1 MSFLDKLK
9 QSAVSATVAA
19 SNVANTAVKQTKTA
33 AAIGKLK
40 LNIAQE
46 EDKMKKAYTELGRL
60 YYRDYE
66 TKAEPELEEYLPW
79 IQRVSDA
86 KVAIEDLSAQVEL
99 VKAGAQSQEADE
111 AVEDTEDTSI
121 YVDFGET
128 EPVVVCVQEPQTEE
142 VPQPEETNA
151 APEEPVVEPQEEPG
165 PTIGTLYVDISGQ
178 E

>member
-9 QSAVSATVAA
+9 KTAASASVAA
-19 SNVANTAVKQTKTA
+19 TNAANVAVKQTKTA

-60 YYRDYE
+60 YYRDHE
-66 TKAEPELEEYLPW
+66 ANAEPELEEYLPW
-79 IQRVSDA
+79 IQRVADA
-86 KVAIEDLSAQVEL
+86 KEAVEALNAQVEA
-99 VKAGAQSQEADE
+99 VKAENAKADE
-111 AVEDTEDTSI
+111 PAEEEEDTSI
-121 YVDFGET
+121 YVDFAQ
-128 EPVVVCVQEPQTEE
+128 VQE
-142 VPQPEETNA
+142 
-151 APEEPVVEPQEEPG
+151 EPQEAPVEESVEDPQVPAEPVEEPQEAPHVSTEEEPA

>member
-1 MSFLDKLK
+1 MSILDKLK
-9 QSAVSATVAA
+9 KTAASASVAA
-19 SNVANTAVKQTKTA
+19 TNAANVAVKQTKTA

-66 TKAEPELEEYLPW
+66 TKAEPEFEEYLPW
-79 IQRVSDA
+79 IQRVTDA
-86 KVAIEDLSAQVEL
+86 K
-99 VKAGAQSQEADE
+99 E
-111 AVEDTEDTSI
+111 AVELLNAQVAAVKADNAQEKEPTDEAEDTSI
-121 YVDFGET
+121 YVDFAEGVVEAASVE
-128 EPVVVCVQEPQTEE
+128 EPVAEPE
-142 VPQPEETNA
+142 VT
-151 APEEPVVEPQEEPG
+151 PEEPHGLEESPVISTEDEPA

>member
-9 QSAVSATVAA
+9 QTATSATVAA
-19 SNVANTAVKQTKTA
+19 TNVANTAVKQTKTA

-66 TKAEPELEEYLPW
+66 NQSEVEIEEYLPW

-86 KVAIEDLSAQVEL
+86 KVAIEGYNAQVEE
-99 VKAGAQSQEADE
+99 VRRNAHQW
-111 AVEDTEDTSI
+111 EDVQAEEVEDTSI
-121 YVDFGET
+121 YVDFSEAEPVCVTLET
-128 EPVVVCVQEPQTEE
+128 ETVEPESQEEPE
-142 VPQPEETNA
+142 VPQIQESPEEENT
-151 APEEPVVEPQEEPG
+151 
-165 PTIGTLYVDISGQ
+165 PTVGTLYVDISGQ